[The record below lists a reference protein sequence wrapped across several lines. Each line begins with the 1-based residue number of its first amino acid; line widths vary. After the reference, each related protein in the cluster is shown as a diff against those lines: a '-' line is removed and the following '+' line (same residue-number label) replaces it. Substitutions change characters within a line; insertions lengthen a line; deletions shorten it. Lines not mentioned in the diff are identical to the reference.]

1 MIEYRLNEQAK
12 KIINLEMHIEKLE
25 ADAASR
31 EVQRQ
36 SAEKRQLMAGV
47 SFLGA
52 IVLTLFGVIWSYR
65 SVIFRGTQ

>member
-12 KIINLEMHIEKLE
+12 KIINLETHIEKLE

-31 EVQRQ
+31 EVHRQ

>member
-12 KIINLEMHIEKLE
+12 KIINLETHIEKLE
-25 ADAASR
+25 HDAATR
-31 EVQRQ
+31 EIQRQ